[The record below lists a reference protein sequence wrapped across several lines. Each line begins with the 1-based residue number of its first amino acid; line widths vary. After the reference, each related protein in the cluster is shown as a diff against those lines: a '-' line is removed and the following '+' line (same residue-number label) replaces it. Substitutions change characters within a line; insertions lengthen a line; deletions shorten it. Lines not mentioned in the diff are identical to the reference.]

1 MKGVADATGLHVFF
15 MAGGPIPRY
24 GGALR
29 TVQASSGGTADSV
42 DPSAPLDFEPVDF
55 DPMVGVTV
63 DLTAASL
70 LSLTTMDDDGVG
82 EMPNYEDDEE
92 EDDDEREGE
101 DDDDDEEEDML
112 EKAREAT
119 RKREAQIAANKKLL
133 ASFGLGLD
141 PITGKPVTAK
151 PPPKRR
157 EPKAKP
163 AVPVGRPATRA
174 SLSSAA
180 GASAPATSTPPATA
194 TPSTPTPSTP
204 PATSTPSTP
213 PATSTPSTPP
223 VTSTPSTAPTPPANP
238 SPTPPPNLSTSPT
251 APVAGPAAMD
261 VDVEEQDVV
270 QDDDKMDVDDG
281 LDPAITALKQA
292 ICDSCEKSVNGG
304 WLLKGDDSKN
314 ASWLLN
320 FVALARAL
328 VETEREYEY
337 RNGLGRL
344 ATKSRPQQ
352 VADWIQNYRKATPT
366 KCAVRNVT
374 TFSTQWWAWWRANQ
388 PGWRTYDERGR
399 PVRTAALPSGVKWEK
414 LVEKEDGQP
423 SQDWHEAVEEVTW
436 VLGGLRMARGG
447 SRG

>member
-1 MKGVADATGLHVFF
+1 M
-15 MAGGPIPRY
+15 
-24 GGALR
+24 
-29 TVQASSGGTADSV
+29 ADSV

-55 DPMVGVTV
+55 DPMAGVTV

-70 LSLTTMDDDGVG
+70 LSLTTIDDDGVG

-92 EDDDEREGE
+92 EDDDERQGE
-101 DDDDDEEEDML
+101 DDDDDDDEEEDML

-141 PITGKPVTAK
+141 LINGKPVTAK
-151 PPPKRR
+151 LPRKTR

-180 GASAPATSTPPATA
+180 AASAAAVATSTPSTPPATA
-194 TPSTPTPSTP
+194 TPSTPIPSTP
-204 PATSTPSTP
+204 PATSTR
-213 PATSTPSTPP
+213 STPP

-238 SPTPPPNLSTSPT
+238 SPTPPPNLSTSPM

-281 LDPAITALKQA
+281 LDPAIAALKQA
-292 ICDSCEKSVNGG
+292 ICEKSVNSG

-320 FVALARAL
+320 VLDEIGGVPLGDEFVALARAL

-388 PGWRTYDERGR
+388 PGWQTYDERGR
-399 PVRTAALPSGVKWEK
+399 PVRMAALPSGVKWEK
-414 LVEKEDGQP
+414 LVVAGQNGMSSFAAALYWWGCKEKEDGQP

-436 VLGGLRMARGG
+436 VLGGLRMARAAAGE
-447 SRG
+447 